1 MDNVM
6 EVPNAVVSLK
16 NIQQQKLEDFIRFTE
31 AATALWNKVFLKVS
45 QIFHVNSY
53 VGVFLW

>member
-31 AATALWNKVFLKVS
+31 AATAL
-45 QIFHVNSY
+45 
-53 VGVFLW
+53 